1 VGVPRGTSDES
12 ASSVQ
17 AVTFESVF
25 EGNVDALYRTA
36 IRLCDGG
43 KDDAEDL
50 LQETALKGL
59 TSFGELQNIEAARAW
74 LFTILIRTNL
84 NRRRSIGR
92 HAEKPFTDMSEAEY
106 ERALATW
113 SAMAVPDGY
122 ADAGDLR
129 DRVATEVQS
138 LHPSLR
144 GPVVLVNG
152 EGFTQREAAG
162 ILGVPEGTVASR
174 LFRAHR
180 ILRESLVEY
189 ARDRSIGGKK

>member
-1 VGVPRGTSDES
+1 
-12 ASSVQ
+12 
-17 AVTFESVF
+17 
-25 EGNVDALYRTA
+25 
-36 IRLCDGG
+36 
-43 KDDAEDL
+43 
-50 LQETALKGL
+50 
-59 TSFGELQNIEAARAW
+59 
-74 LFTILIRTNL
+74 
-84 NRRRSIGR
+84 
-92 HAEKPFTDMSEAEY
+92 MSEAEY

-144 GPVVLVNG
+144 GPVELVNG